1 MILLIKQNII
11 GLSVHWQRTLI
22 LILIFISLTACIS
35 NGSLSTETTHVGV
48 ASSLVPTE
56 GSTSTPTDL
65 SIILGRPTFTSIT
78 ISLLS
83 NKTMTLSI
91 DYGTEPG
98 KYNLRYGPIHIEKE
112 SPLQV
117 ELDNLLPD
125 TEYYYSINGIEHTF
139 HTARQEGSG
148 FTFTIDADPHNQDP
162 RFNSALYLRTLTN
175 ALSEHPDFHIDLGDT
190 FMTEKLQPNTYQDV
204 ENSIAE
210 MRPFFGILNSDAALY
225 LVNGNHEGELGWL
238 RSGKDASIPVWSTE
252 ARQLY
257 FPNPV
262 PGNFYSGAV
271 TVDPLLDAPRDGYYS
286 WTWGD
291 ALFIVLDP
299 FWYTLNKPSKK
310 IDGSNW
316 NWTLG
321 REQYDWLK
329 NTLETS
335 NALYKFVFIHHLV
348 GGSDEYARG
357 GIEFAHLWEWGGM
370 NPDGTFG
377 FDEYRP
383 GWGIPIHQLFV
394 QNKVSAVFHG
404 HDHVY
409 VTQELDGIVYQEL
422 PQPSNAQSDNHQ
434 LAAEYGYNHG
444 TVIPGSGHL
453 RVTITPEKVT
463 VSFILASLDYSKNGQ
478 EVFSYTIPP
487 QK

>member
-1 MILLIKQNII
+1 
-11 GLSVHWQRTLI
+11 
-22 LILIFISLTACIS
+22 
-35 NGSLSTETTHVGV
+35 
-48 ASSLVPTE
+48 
-56 GSTSTPTDL
+56 
-65 SIILGRPTFTSIT
+65 
-78 ISLLS
+78 
-83 NKTMTLSI
+83 
-91 DYGTEPG
+91 
-98 KYNLRYGPIHIEKE
+98 
-112 SPLQV
+112 
-117 ELDNLLPD
+117 
-125 TEYYYSINGIEHTF
+125 
-139 HTARQEGSG
+139 
-148 FTFTIDADPHNQDP
+148 
-162 RFNSALYLRTLTN
+162 
-175 ALSEHPDFHIDLGDT
+175 
-190 FMTEKLQPNTYQDV
+190 
-204 ENSIAE
+204 
-210 MRPFFGILNSDAALY
+210 
-225 LVNGNHEGELGWL
+225 
-238 RSGKDASIPVWSTE
+238 
-252 ARQLY
+252 LY

-299 FWYTLNKPSKK
+299 FWYTLSKPSKK

-357 GIEFAHLWEWGGM
+357 GIEYADLWEWGGK

-383 GWGIPIHQLFV
+383 GWGIPIHQLLV
-394 QNKVSAVFHG
+394 QNNVSAVFHG
-404 HDHVY
+404 HDHVF

-434 LAAEYGYNHG
+434 LAAEYGYDHG
-444 TVIPGSGHL
+444 AVIPGSGHL
-453 RVTITPEKVT
+453 RVTITPEKAT
-463 VSFILASLDYSKNGQ
+463 VSFILASLDDSKNGQ
-478 EVFSYTIPP
+478 AVFSYTISP